1 MTVLLLRAW
10 RKNCNSFE
18 VIRKTTEIVASG
30 DADTQW
36 RRIANP
42 PNSAPTIQR
51 NGGNE
56 IGHQYWIR
64 YGIINN

>member
-1 MTVLLLRAW
+1 MTVLLLREW

-36 RRIANP
+36 RRIRK
-42 PNSAPTIQR
+42 SAEPRAEYPAERDQS
-51 NGGNE
+51 
-56 IGHQYWIR
+56 
-64 YGIINN
+64 